1 MKKINKEEKNLEFD
15 NNDNQDLY
23 KFFELLFKV
32 DVRNNPH
39 LYNNHKRDDNE

>member
-1 MKKINKEEKNLEFD
+1 MKKINEDKKYIQLDKNDEQ
-15 NNDNQDLY
+15 NLY

-39 LYNNHKRDDNE
+39 LYKKKKLD